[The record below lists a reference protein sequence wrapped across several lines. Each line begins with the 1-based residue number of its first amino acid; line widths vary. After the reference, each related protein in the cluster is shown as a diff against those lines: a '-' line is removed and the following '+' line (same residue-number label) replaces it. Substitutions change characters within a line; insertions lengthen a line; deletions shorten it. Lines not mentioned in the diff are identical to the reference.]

1 MSRTSRTS
9 RTSRRLL
16 VAATA
21 GALLATAACGGSSA
35 EEPSAA
41 EAAAPEPS
49 TAPSASTEPLVVYS
63 GRSEELVQPLID
75 QFEADSGIEVEV
87 RYDGSA
93 ALAATLLEEGDS
105 TPADVFFSQDAGAL
119 GALENAELFEPI
131 DAEQYDR
138 VEPKYS
144 SADGFWVGTSGR
156 ARVLVYNPEMVS
168 EAELPDSVLD
178 LTEPEYAGRV
188 AFAPTNASWQS
199 FVTALRV
206 TEGED
211 GARAF
216 LEAFAANDPVD
227 YEKNGEIVEAV
238 NSGEVPFGLVNHYY
252 LYEKAAAAA
261 GGLEAYTARN
271 HSFVADDPGNL
282 INTAG
287 VGVIEGKGDER
298 TAAFVEF
305 LLSDEAQTAF
315 AEQTYEYPVV
325 EDVTATVDGAPPIE
339 EIDGPDVDLSD
350 LDTLEETQ
358 ALLREVGLLS

>member
-1 MSRTSRTS
+1 VRRPSH
-9 RTSRRLL
+9 RLL
-16 VAATA
+16 AAAAATA
-21 GALLATAACGGSSA
+21 LLSTAACGDGDAGGQSPDAVAGTASS
-35 EEPSAA
+35 
-41 EAAAPEPS
+41 
-49 TAPSASTEPLVVYS
+49 EPLVVYS

-75 QFEADSGIEVEV
+75 EFVDSSGIEVEV

-93 ALAATLLEEGDS
+93 ALAATLLEEGDA

-119 GALENAELFEPI
+119 GALENAGLFAPI
-131 DAEQYDR
+131 DPEQYDR
-138 VEPKYS
+138 VDPKYS

-156 ARVLVYNPEMVS
+156 ARVLVYNPELVT
-168 EAELPDSVLD
+168 EAELPASVLD
-178 LTEPEYAGRV
+178 LTDPAYAGRV
-188 AFAPTNASWQS
+188 AFAPTNASWQA

-211 GARAF
+211 GARTF

-227 YEKNGEIVEAV
+227 YERNGDIVEAV
-238 NSGEVPFGLVNHYY
+238 NAGEIPLGLVNHYY
-252 LYEKAAAAA
+252 LYEKAAASA

-271 HSFVADDPGNL
+271 HAFAADDPGNL

-287 VGVIEGKGDER
+287 VGVIEGKADER

-305 LLSDEAQTAF
+305 LLSDQAQTAF

-325 EDVTATVDGAPPIE
+325 EGVTATVEGAPPLAE
-339 EIDGPDVDLSD
+339 VDGPDVDLSD